1 MITREAQIGSMTAS
15 EIMGFFRL
23 ILLCGW
29 GLLTRCF
36 KSQSDK
42 YLDLLYRPTVYFKSV
57 YPKKE
62 LVCNLLTF
70 PNPCDLSSE
79 KHKWSYMNANNI

>member
-1 MITREAQIGSMTAS
+1 MMAREAQIGSMAAS
-15 EIMGFFRL
+15 EIMRFFRL

-42 YLDLLYRPTVYFKSV
+42 YLDPLYRHTVYFKSV
-57 YPKKE
+57 NPKK
-62 LVCNLLTF
+62 
-70 PNPCDLSSE
+70 
-79 KHKWSYMNANNI
+79 